1 MVDPLNPTGTAAQNA
16 TTSVPPSNHAE
27 LSDFNGTWIAIQAK
41 DDRQVV
47 HSICGTKAKTLQIG
61 EIISVETAFEK
72 SEQSVSA
79 VTKENSGLV
88 TVTLADDST
97 LKLSQTAGVLTA
109 TGWSNDNM
117 RYIKEST
124 AQSLERIAI
133 YTDGCPTQANTS
145 SSAYQA
151 LLGEWIPGNEYKC
164 AAAVYTLS
172 PNQVTKSGK
181 ALTIE
186 DISNTDPLW
195 LTVKDSEGVRS
206 GIQLTSNSGN
216 LVLLDGSDSWQ
227 AQRLKKNCDRLPTPT
242 GPKKNSS
249 TWIAGSMPKA
259 RGR

>member
-1 MVDPLNPTGTAAQNA
+1 M
-16 TTSVPPSNHAE
+16 PPSNHAE

-61 EIISVETAFEK
+61 ENNQCRNGFFER

-97 LKLSQTAGVLTA
+97 LKVFSQTAGVLTA

-164 AAAVYTLS
+164 AATVYTLS
-172 PNQVTKSGK
+172 PNQVTKV
-181 ALTIE
+181 E
-186 DISNTDPLW
+186 
-195 LTVKDSEGVRS
+195 
-206 GIQLTSNSGN
+206 
-216 LVLLDGSDSWQ
+216 
-227 AQRLKKNCDRLPTPT
+227 RL
-242 GPKKNSS
+242 
-249 TWIAGSMPKA
+249 
-259 RGR
+259 